1 MISLVAKL
9 KAQPGKESLLAE
21 ECVRLAMEVREKEK
35 GCITYKPH
43 VSVKDPAEIVFFEQ
57 YTDQEALDSHRQTP
71 HYKSASAKF
80 GELLAG
86 PPEVLILK
94 ELK

>member
-9 KAQPGKESLLAE
+9 KARPGKENLLAE
-21 ECVRLAMEVREKEK
+21 ECVRLAHAVRENEK
-35 GCITYKPH
+35 DCLAYIPH

-57 YTDQEALDSHRQTP
+57 YASQEALDNHRRTP
-71 HYKSASAKF
+71 HYRAASEKF
-80 GELLAG
+80 KELLAS
-86 PPEVLILK
+86 PSEVTILK